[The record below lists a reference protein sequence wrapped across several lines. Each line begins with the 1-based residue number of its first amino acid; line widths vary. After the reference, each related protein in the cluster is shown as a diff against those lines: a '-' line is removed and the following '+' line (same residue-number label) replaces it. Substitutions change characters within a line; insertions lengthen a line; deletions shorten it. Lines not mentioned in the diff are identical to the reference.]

1 MKINEMINMK
11 YKYENKWYDKSLVLI
26 NKRTNLNFSN
36 FTMPFAIFTKY
47 PLFLKAL
54 FNRIDLIRTQY
65 SIEFKVRVFKL
76 NKDKA
81 NAQKELKNKGGVYIL
96 WCKKNGLFYVG
107 SALRFFT
114 NKGRLNDYFM
124 KSRVKSSLEGNSTK
138 VSKKLAE
145 SIENYSINSFTLI
158 IVEEY
163 KSTELTK
170 KIIQLRE
177 QLWMLL
183 YPTLNRSLLVS
194 SNEGRPMSEEKRLKL
209 NTINKF
215 YLYEIKDGIILS
227 GSEKLIFGMKE
238 LSRTG
243 ILSSDHKIYPID
255 YNSIKGLLASA
266 YAPGVAT
273 FSKKWKAN
281 EMDQGRLLWK
291 NKFLLSFNKLQEGYK
306 ITDTKINNCKSRSLG
321 VWVYDYKS
329 HKFISYEPNVKSC
342 IVKYSV
348 SPTHFRRIRKF
359 GLEFKGKLFSN
370 HKLI

>member
-1 MKINEMINMK
+1 MINMK
-11 YKYENKWYDKSLVLI
+11 INDKSLVLI

-36 FTMPFAIFTKY
+36 FTLPLAIFTKY

-65 SIEFKVRVFKL
+65 SIEIKVRVFKL

-96 WCKKNGLFYVG
+96 WCQKNGLFYVG

-124 KSRVKSSLEGNSTK
+124 KGRVKSSLEGNNTK

-145 SIENYSINSFTLI
+145 SIEKYSINSFTLI

-163 KSTELTK
+163 KSKELTK

-183 YPTLNRSLLVS
+183 YPTLNSSLLVS
-194 SNEGRPMSEEKRLKL
+194 SNEGRPMTEEKRLKL
-209 NTINKF
+209 STINKF
-215 YLYEIKDGIILS
+215 YLYEIKDGVILS

-243 ILSSDHKIYPID
+243 ILSSDQKIYPIE
-255 YNSIKGLLASA
+255 YNSIKGHLASA
-266 YAPGVAT
+266 FAPGAP
-273 FSKKWKAN
+273 
-281 EMDQGRLLWK
+281 QGGLPWK
-291 NKFLLSFNKLQEGYK
+291 NKFLLSFKKLQEGYK
-306 ITDTKINNCKSRSLG
+306 LTDNKINNCKSRSSG
-321 VWVYDYKS
+321 VWVYDYKT
-329 HKFISYEPNVKSC
+329 HKFISYEPSVKSC
-342 IVKYSV
+342 IVKYNV
-348 SPTHFRRIRKF
+348 SLTHFRRIRKF

>member
-1 MKINEMINMK
+1 MKINMKIN
-11 YKYENKWYDKSLVLI
+11 DKSLVLI

-36 FTMPFAIFTKY
+36 FIMPFAIFTKY
-47 PLFLKAL
+47 PIFFKAL
-54 FNRIDLIRTQY
+54 LNRIDLIRTQY
-65 SIEFKVRVFKL
+65 SIEFKLRVFKL

-81 NAQKELKNKGGVYIL
+81 NAQKELQNKGGVYIL
-96 WCKKNGLFYVG
+96 WCKQNGLFYVG

-124 KSRVKSSLEGNSTK
+124 KGRVKSSLEGNSTK

-145 SIENYSINSFTLI
+145 SIEKYSINSFTLI

-163 KSTELTK
+163 KSKELKK

-183 YPTLNRSLLVS
+183 YPTFNRSLLVS

-209 NTINKF
+209 STINKF
-215 YLYEIKDGIILS
+215 YLYEFKDGVILS

-243 ILSSDHKIYPID
+243 ILSSDQKRYPIE
-255 YNSIKGLLASA
+255 YNSIKGHLASGLA
-266 YAPGVAT
+266 
-273 FSKKWKAN
+273 
-281 EMDQGRLLWK
+281 WK

-306 ITDTKINNCKSRSLG
+306 LTDTKINNCKSRSLG
-321 VWVYDYKS
+321 VGVYDYKT
-329 HKFISYEPNVKSC
+329 HNFISYEPSVKSC
-342 IVKYSV
+342 IVKYNV
-348 SPTHFRRIRKF
+348 SPTHFNRIRKF

-370 HKLI
+370 HKLN

>member
-1 MKINEMINMK
+1 MINMK
-11 YKYENKWYDKSLVLI
+11 IKDKSLVLI

-36 FTMPFAIFTKY
+36 FTMPLAIFTKY

-65 SIEFKVRVFKL
+65 SIEIKVRVFKL

-124 KSRVKSSLEGNSTK
+124 KGRVKSSLEGNNTK

-145 SIENYSINSFTLI
+145 SIEKYSINSFTLI

-163 KSTELTK
+163 PSRAKELTK

-183 YPTLNRSLLVS
+183 YPTLNSSLLVS
-194 SNEGRPMSEEKRLKL
+194 SNEGRPMTEEKRLKL
-209 NTINKF
+209 STINKF
-215 YLYEIKDGIILS
+215 YLYEIKDGVILS

-243 ILSSDHKIYPID
+243 ILSSDQKIYPIE
-255 YNSIKGLLASA
+255 YNSIKGHLASA
-266 YAPGVAT
+266 FVLIFSPIRIKTPGAPQEG
-273 FSKKWKAN
+273 
-281 EMDQGRLLWK
+281 LPWK
-291 NKFLLSFNKLQEGYK
+291 NKFLLSFKKLQEGYK
-306 ITDTKINNCKSRSLG
+306 LTDNKINNCKSRSSG
-321 VWVYDYKS
+321 VWVYDYKT
-329 HKFISYEPNVKSC
+329 HKFISYEPSVKSC
-342 IVKYSV
+342 IVKYNV
-348 SPTHFRRIRKF
+348 SLTHFRRIRKF